1 MNLAQIREI
10 LTQKGA
16 YNLTNKDLIRDWLA
30 QDCADLF
37 DAGLTLMP
45 KKIFY
50 KHVVPCKAV
59 PDGDVFRKMTKKEL
73 EKASFNFIHI
83 LNKLVY
89 KQSYRREKY
98 KRRLPVVMTIEGEQS
113 YKDLHSHFAIGKPET
128 MDLMEF
134 KQLVKKSIEMSGDFF
149 VFDPNFEFEK
159 HNLDQ
164 KYRYKLD
171 LIDRDWLYYITKELD
186 RKDLHNLYLP

>member
-1 MNLAQIREI
+1 MNSAQIREK

-16 YNLTNKDLIRDWLA
+16 YNVTNKELIRDWLA
-30 QDCADLF
+30 QDCSGLF
-37 DAGLTLMP
+37 DTGLTLMP
-45 KKIFY
+45 KKVFY

-59 PDGDVFRKMTKKEL
+59 PSGDLYRKMSKKEL
-73 EKASFNFIHI
+73 ENASFNFVHI

-89 KQSYRREKY
+89 KQSYRREKHKKY
-98 KRRLPVVMTIEGEQS
+98 LPIVMTVEGEQS
-113 YKDLHSHFAIGKPET
+113 CKDLHTHFAIGKPET

-134 KQLVKKSIEMSGDFF
+134 KRLVLKAIEMSGDFM
-149 VFDPNFEFEK
+149 VFDPNFEFNK

-164 KYRYKLD
+164 KFRYKLD

-186 RKDLHNLYLP
+186 RKDLRNLYLP

>member
-1 MNLAQIREI
+1 MNLTEIREI
-10 LTQKGA
+10 LTKKGA
-16 YNLTNKDLIRDWLA
+16 YSTTNKDLLREWLA
-30 QDCADLF
+30 QDCVNLF
-37 DAGLTLMP
+37 NTGLTLMP
-45 KKIFY
+45 KKVFY
-50 KHVVPCKAV
+50 KHIAPNKAV
-59 PDGDVFRKMTKKEL
+59 ADGDVFRKMTKREL

-89 KQSYRREKY
+89 KNSYKREKFN
-98 KRRLPVVMTIEGEQS
+98 KRLPVVMTIEGEKS
-113 YKDLHSHFAIGKPET
+113 FKDLHSHFAIGKPET

-134 KQLVKKSIEMSGDFF
+134 KRLVKKAVEMSGDFH
-149 VFDPNFEFEK
+149 VFDPSFEFEK

-186 RKDLHNLYLP
+186 RKALHNLYLP